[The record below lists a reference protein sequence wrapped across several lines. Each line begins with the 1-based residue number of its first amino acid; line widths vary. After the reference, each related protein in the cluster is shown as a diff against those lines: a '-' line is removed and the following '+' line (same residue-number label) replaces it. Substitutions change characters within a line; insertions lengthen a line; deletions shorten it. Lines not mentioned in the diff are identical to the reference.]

1 VVFAVP
7 KDPLRLVDY
16 TFRALGKTRIP
27 LQQLVFFISFDLR
40 AFPPS
45 KMLQLVQNLQAKDQL
60 EIHEG
65 IVFQPQDVKPEP
77 ESPDSSSP
85 VTLGDFLRLFV
96 SSSRLTRAVGMADKA
111 VEFQRVS
118 STPLKIQ
125 ATVHGSTDYVIELD
139 EGRKSIS
146 HDCPDWLRV
155 SVLHRFCK
163 HVAKLLL
170 LLDEEEALRILHSL
184 QKDSWEF
191 IRI

>member
-1 VVFAVP
+1 VFAVP
-7 KDPLRLVDY
+7 KDPLRIVDY
-16 TFRALGKTRIP
+16 AFRALGRTQIP

-45 KMLQLVQNLQAKDQL
+45 KVQQLVQDLQAKDQL

-65 IVFQPQDVKPEP
+65 IVIQPQDVKPEP
-77 ESPDSSSP
+77 ESLASP
-85 VTLGDFLRLFV
+85 SPTNLGDLLRLFV
-96 SSSRLTRAVGMADKA
+96 SSSRLTRAVGMDDKA

-118 STPLKIQ
+118 SNPLKIQ
-125 ATVHGSTDYVIELD
+125 ATVHGSKDYVIELD
-139 EGRKSIS
+139 EERKSIS

-170 LLDEEEALRILHSL
+170 LLEEEEALRILHSL
-184 QKDSWEF
+184 QKDSWDF